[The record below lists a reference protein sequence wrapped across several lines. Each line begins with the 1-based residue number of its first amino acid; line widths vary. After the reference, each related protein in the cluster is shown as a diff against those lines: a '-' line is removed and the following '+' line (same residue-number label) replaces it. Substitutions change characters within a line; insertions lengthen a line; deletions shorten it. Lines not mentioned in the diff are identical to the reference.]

1 MEGKSKG
8 KGQAQA
14 KGAIYV
20 VAPKDVNYAH
30 AKSTQDGPHGPSG
43 NEMPHCKTRL
53 HMWAPLSHEE
63 TEEVD
68 RPRIHV
74 QSGPPLS

>member
-20 VAPKDVNYAH
+20 AAPKDVNYAH
-30 AKSTQDGPHGPSG
+30 AESTQDGPHGPSG
-43 NEMPHCKTRL
+43 NEMSHCKT
-53 HMWAPLSHEE
+53 
-63 TEEVD
+63 
-68 RPRIHV
+68 
-74 QSGPPLS
+74 